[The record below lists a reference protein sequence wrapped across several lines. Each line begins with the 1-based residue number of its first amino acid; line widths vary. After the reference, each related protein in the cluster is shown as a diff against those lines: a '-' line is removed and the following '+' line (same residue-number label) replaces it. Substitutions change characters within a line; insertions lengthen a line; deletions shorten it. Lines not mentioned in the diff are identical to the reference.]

1 MRETETPPELPI
13 PPPDKGQPRRAPA
26 PSAKSLNCP
35 SCGGPLTIRAPG
47 HSVSVACGSCGAVLD
62 AQDPDFKIIEKH
74 ALKPR
79 VQPRLPLGVRGKV
92 RGETY
97 EVVGFLIRTS
107 EADGVPFSWNEY
119 LLFNPYLGF
128 RWLTEYEGHWI
139 IAKEASG
146 SPVRLGTDVQYLGEK
161 YRHFQTAKAS
171 VAYVMGEFPWRVKTG
186 ETAVVEDFI
195 SPPRVLS
202 CERTENEINWSVGEH
217 VEGEDVWKA
226 FGLEGSP
233 PPRHGVGG
241 VQPSPFGPH
250 ARNVVMLLI
259 GFIGMAFAVQTFFM
273 FFSQNRMVYENRF
286 AYNQADREKTRVTDS
301 FDLTGRR
308 SNVRIDIDTDVANN
322 WAHFNMALI
331 NEGTGN
337 ALNFGREVSYYFGRD
352 SDGSWSEGGKKDKV
366 YLPSVESGRY
376 YLLVEPET
384 AAAKVN
390 YSVRVRRDVPRMS
403 YVLWAIGLLAVPP
416 LIFCYRRRNF
426 EYKRWLESDHP
437 MMSLKDL
444 KESGD
449 ED

>member
-13 PPPDKGQPRRAPA
+13 PPPDKGRQGRVPA
-26 PSAKSLNCP
+26 PSARSLNCP
-35 SCGGPLTIRAPG
+35 SCGSSLTVRAPG
-47 HSVSVACGSCGAVLD
+47 HSLSVVCPSCGSVLD
-62 AQDPDFKIIEKH
+62 ANDPDYKVIATFKKGEGS
-74 ALKPR
+74 PR
-79 VQPRLPLGVRGKV
+79 IPLGKRGKV
-92 RGETY
+92 RGETF
-97 EVVGFLIRTS
+97 EVVGWLIRTS
-107 EADGVPFSWNEY
+107 EADGVPFSWSEY

-128 RWLTEYEGHWI
+128 RWLTEYQGHWI
-139 IAKEASG
+139 ISKSASG
-146 SPVRLGTDVQYLGEK
+146 APVRLGTDAQYLGEK
-161 YRHFQTAKAS
+161 YRHFQTAKAG
-171 VAYVMGEFPWRVKTG
+171 VAYVQGEFPWRVKTG
-186 ETAVVEDFI
+186 ETAVVEDFV

-202 CERTENEINWSVGEH
+202 CERTENEINWSIGEH
-217 VEGEDVWKA
+217 VEGKDVWKA

-233 PPRHGVGG
+233 PAQHGVGV
-241 VQPSPFGPH
+241 VQPSPFGLH
-250 ARNVVMLLI
+250 TRNVVMLLI

-273 FFSQNRMVYENRF
+273 FFSQNRIVYENRF
-286 AYNQADREKTRVTDS
+286 AYSQADREKTRVTDS

-308 SNVRIDIDTDVANN
+308 SNVRIDIDTDVANT

-331 NEGTGN
+331 NEGTGG

-376 YLLVEPET
+376 YLLIEPET

-390 YSVRVRRDVPRMS
+390 YSIRVRRDVPRAS
-403 YVLWAIGLLAVPP
+403 YMLWAIGLLAVPP
-416 LIFCYRRRNF
+416 MIFCWRRRNF
-426 EYKRWLESDHP
+426 EYNRWLESDHP